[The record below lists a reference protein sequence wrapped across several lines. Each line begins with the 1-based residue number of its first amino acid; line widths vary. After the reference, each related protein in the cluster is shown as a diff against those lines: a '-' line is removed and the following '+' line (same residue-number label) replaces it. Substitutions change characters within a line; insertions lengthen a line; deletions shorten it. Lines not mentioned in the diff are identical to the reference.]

1 MFGVVQFVDSIKQVA
16 TQLLRVQVGIIR
28 MVIDEVFAQSFS
40 HELEIIIPRLTTD
53 GKGSGDRDTQS
64 VQRWKD
70 RLLIGIRYRRLSF
83 FLI

>member
-1 MFGVVQFVDSIKQVA
+1 MFGVVQLVDSIKQVA
-16 TQLLRVQVGIIR
+16 TQRLRVQVGIIR

-40 HELEIIIPRLTTD
+40 HELEIIIPWLTTD

-70 RLLIGIRYRRLSF
+70 RLLIGIRYRRFSF

>member
-16 TQLLRVQVGIIR
+16 TQRLRVQVGIIR
-28 MVIDEVFAQSFS
+28 MVIDEVFAQSFP
-40 HELEIIIPRLTTD
+40 HELEIIVKRLTTD